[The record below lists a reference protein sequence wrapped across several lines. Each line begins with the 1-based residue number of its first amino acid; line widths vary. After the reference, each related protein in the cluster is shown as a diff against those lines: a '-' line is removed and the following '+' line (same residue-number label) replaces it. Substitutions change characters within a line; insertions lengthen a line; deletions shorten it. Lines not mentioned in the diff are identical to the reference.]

1 MCGDLLRGGYGL
13 RNHMRFDNGRGGL
26 WIGSVVREVMEGG
39 TMRRVLTTQIGF
51 VTIAEAIPAVIAEAM
66 WIRYSG
72 RPYISLWIWTMNE
85 GWRGL
90 SDMHV

>member
-1 MCGDLLRGGYGL
+1 MGWVVYGL
-13 RNHMRFDNGRGGL
+13 GL
-26 WIGSVVREVMEGG
+26 VVRRFLDGRG
-39 TMRRVLTTQIGF
+39 TMRRVFTTQIGF

-72 RPYISLWIWTMNE
+72 RPYISLWIWKMNE
-85 GWRGL
+85 RWRGL